1 MSKSIVEIEG
11 FTELLAKIKQLPD
24 KVKRREM
31 LKVLRQSSKA
41 TVRAARANA
50 PVSKKQHVI
59 SGATR
64 ARRVIQPGNLKKA
77 IGNRTGKDKGK
88 AIIYVGA
95 RKTKKFDAYYSAI
108 VIRGARRANNN
119 PSGFKGNPFI
129 DRAYNSTKGQVTADT
144 EKNVARY
151 IQKQIDKLSNA

>member
-31 LKVLRQSSKA
+31 LKVLRQSAKP
-41 TVRAARANA
+41 TLRAARAEV
-50 PVSKKQHVI
+50 PVSKKQHII
-59 SGATR
+59 SGKR
-64 ARRVIQPGNLKKA
+64 SRKVIQPGQLRKS
-77 IGNRTGKDKGK
+77 IGNITGKAKDKAVVYVGPRTKGK
-88 AIIYVGA
+88 RYDGFYGMWVHGGTV
-95 RKTKKFDAYYSAI
+95 KQ
-108 VIRGARRANNN
+108 RAN
-119 PSGFKGNPFI
+119 PFM